1 MAWFQN
7 SETSL
12 EMKSILCLFLGVTII
27 VTSKA
32 ADNIVISKPSYIPPP
47 FQSKVEY
54 EAHKEFIN
62 EIEEEINRYLE
73 NLDPSKKSILVIN
86 IAEVIM
92 DHDEDFF
99 NSLKSLSLQ
108 ASSRA
113 QFLENLTNFKFLD
126 KKETWEKRSLWAL

>member
-1 MAWFQN
+1 M
-7 SETSL
+7 
-12 EMKSILCLFLGVTII
+12 GVSII

-32 ADNIVISKPSYIPPP
+32 TDNNVLSQKPSTIPPQ

-54 EAHKEFIN
+54 EDHKEFIN

-73 NLDPSKKSILVIN
+73 NLDPSKKSILIIN

-99 NSLKSLSLQ
+99 NSMDSMKSLSLQ
-108 ASSRA
+108 AFSRA

-126 KKETWEKRSLWAL
+126 KKET

>member
-1 MAWFQN
+1 M
-7 SETSL
+7 
-12 EMKSILCLFLGVTII
+12 GVSII

-32 ADNIVISKPSYIPPP
+32 TDNNVLSQKPSTIPPP

-108 ASSRA
+108 AFSRA
-113 QFLENLTNFKFLD
+113 QFLENLTNFEFLD
-126 KKETWEKRSLWAL
+126 KKET